1 MLNEL
6 DCYQPLTKWM
16 TLSDHCGFLSL
27 SFLNCAVRMTMADP
41 PRRKG
46 KGENVCGR
54 SVKSKLNVLLFYYLK
69 FPSSDNA
76 MSCNSHTPGLVFY
89 QTERLE
95 CPPFVHLF
103 IHMWICPTFI
113 DRKCTGTVWRSGQTL
128 AGFEDLEWPPVGLD
142 PQGCTLP
149 YCIP

>member
-113 DRKCTGTVWRSGQTL
+113 
-128 AGFEDLEWPPVGLD
+128 EDLLWPFAYRNPGRNEVIAFPRSSWSSRQMD
-142 PQGCTLP
+142 K
-149 YCIP
+149 